1 MIADYHS
8 NSRWRDILSLL
19 LDRNFR
25 GLWSAGLLQWT
36 IFGIEALATS
46 IYIFSVTESP
56 LLVTSLLAA
65 RMAPMIIL
73 GSIVGALA
81 ERLPGIILLS
91 LGYLTLAVVFFVL
104 GAIYLL
110 GTIELW
116 HIFLGALFNGTGLT
130 LDNTVRRRA
139 IGELAEGETLGTA
152 MSLDISTLMLAM
164 LLGPL
169 VGGMIFEYAELAG
182 AYFCIG
188 VIFLIALAVV
198 RKTALPTKDKHHG
211 KRHLLSEIIEGIKYA
226 RSNRVVT
233 AILVITIVMNIFVL
247 ALYGLVP
254 VVGIDVLHLKPSING
269 VLLAANGTGGLIAA
283 ILISIY
289 GRYSQYKRYYLWGSI
304 LLSVC
309 ILLFAFST
317 NFYISLALLIVGGF
331 GLAGFGTM
339 QVALLLLE
347 TPARLRAR
355 ILGLLTVCI
364 GVGPVGVL
372 HLGYMA
378 ERFGTVVG
386 LVTVGLE
393 GALLLLATAAIW
405 PELSKAWIRE

>member
-1 MIADYHS
+1 MIAGNQS
-8 NSRWRDILSLL
+8 NSRWRDIVSLL

-169 VGGMIFEYAELAG
+169 VGGMIFEYTELSG

-188 VIFLIALAVV
+188 GIFLIALAVV
-198 RKTALPTKDKHHG
+198 RKTALPTKDKHHE

-247 ALYGLVP
+247 ALFGLVP
-254 VVGIDVLHLKPSING
+254 VVGIDILHLKPSING
-269 VLLAANGTGGLIAA
+269 VLLAASGTGGLIAA

-339 QVALLLLE
+339 QVALLLVE
-347 TPARLRAR
+347 TPAHLRAR

-364 GVGPVGVL
+364 GMAPVGVL
-372 HLGYMA
+372 HIGYMA
-378 ERFGTVVG
+378 EKFGTVVG

-393 GALLLLATAAIW
+393 GALLLLATAVIW
-405 PELSKAWIRE
+405 PELRKA

>member
-1 MIADYHS
+1 LIADYHS

-198 RKTALPTKDKHHG
+198 RKTALPTKDKHHE

-393 GALLLLATAAIW
+393 GALLLLATAVIW
-405 PELSKAWIRE
+405 PELRKG

>member
-1 MIADYHS
+1 
-8 NSRWRDILSLL
+8 
-19 LDRNFR
+19 
-25 GLWSAGLLQWT
+25 
-36 IFGIEALATS
+36 
-46 IYIFSVTESP
+46 
-56 LLVTSLLAA
+56 
-65 RMAPMIIL
+65 MAPMIIL

-104 GAIYLL
+104 GTIYLL

-116 HIFLGALFNGTGLT
+116 HIFLGAFFTGTGLT
-130 LDNTVRRRA
+130 LDNTVRRKA

-169 VGGMIFEYAELAG
+169 VGGVIFEYTELSG

-188 VIFLIALAVV
+188 GIFLIALAVV
-198 RKTALPTKDKHHG
+198 RKTVLPTKDKHHE

-247 ALYGLVP
+247 ALFGLVP
-254 VVGIDVLHLKPSING
+254 VVGIDILHLKPSING
-269 VLLAANGTGGLIAA
+269 VLLAASGTGGLIAA

-339 QVALLLLE
+339 QVALLLVE
-347 TPARLRAR
+347 TPAHLRAR

-364 GVGPVGVL
+364 GMAPVGVL
-372 HLGYMA
+372 HIGYMA

-393 GALLLLATAAIW
+393 GTLLLLATAVIW
-405 PELSKAWIRE
+405 PELRKD

>member
-198 RKTALPTKDKHHG
+198 RKTALPTKDKHHE

-393 GALLLLATAAIW
+393 GALLLLATAVIW
-405 PELSKAWIRE
+405 PELRKG

>member
-1 MIADYHS
+1 
-8 NSRWRDILSLL
+8 
-19 LDRNFR
+19 
-25 GLWSAGLLQWT
+25 
-36 IFGIEALATS
+36 
-46 IYIFSVTESP
+46 
-56 LLVTSLLAA
+56 
-65 RMAPMIIL
+65 MAPMIIL
-73 GSIVGALA
+73 GSIAGALA

-104 GAIYLL
+104 GTIYLL

-116 HIFLGALFNGTGLT
+116 HIFLGAFFTGTGLT
-130 LDNTVRRRA
+130 LDNTVRRKA

-169 VGGMIFEYAELAG
+169 VGGMIFEYTELSG
-182 AYFCIG
+182 TYFCIG
-188 VIFLIALAVV
+188 GIFLIALAVV
-198 RKTALPTKDKHHG
+198 RKTVLPTKDKHHE
-211 KRHLLSEIIEGIKYA
+211 KTNLLGDIIEGIKYA

-247 ALYGLVP
+247 ALFGLVP
-254 VVGIDVLHLKPSING
+254 VVGIDILHLKPSING
-269 VLLAANGTGGLIAA
+269 VLLAASGTGGLIGA

-317 NFYISLALLIVGGF
+317 NFYTSLALLIVGGF

-339 QVALLLLE
+339 QVALLLVE
-347 TPARLRAR
+347 TPAHLRAR

-364 GVGPVGVL
+364 GMGPVGVL
-372 HLGYMA
+372 HIGYMA

-393 GALLLLATAAIW
+393 GTLLMLATAVIW
-405 PELSKAWIRE
+405 PELRKA

>member
-1 MIADYHS
+1 MIADYQS

-19 LDRNFR
+19 LDRNFL
-25 GLWSAGLLQWT
+25 GLWSAGLLHW
-36 IFGIEALATS
+36 IVFGIEGLATS

-198 RKTALPTKDKHHG
+198 RKTALPTKDKHHE

-393 GALLLLATAAIW
+393 GALLLLATAVIW
-405 PELSKAWIRE
+405 PELSKA

>member
-1 MIADYHS
+1 LITDYQS
-8 NSRWRDILSLL
+8 NSKWRDILSLL
-19 LDRNFR
+19 LERNFR
-25 GLWSAGLLQWT
+25 GLWGAGLLHW
-36 IFGIEALATS
+36 IVFGIEGLATS
-46 IYIFSVTESP
+46 IYIFSETESP
-56 LLVTSLLAA
+56 LLVTSLFAA

-104 GAIYLL
+104 GTIYLL

-130 LDNTVRRRA
+130 LDITVRRKA
-139 IGELAEGETLGTA
+139 IGELAEGEALGTA
-152 MSLDISTLMLAM
+152 MSLDISTFMLAM

-169 VGGMIFEYAELAG
+169 VGGMIFELTELSG
-182 AYFCIG
+182 TYFCIG
-188 VIFLIALAVV
+188 GIFIVAQVVV
-198 RKTALPTKDKHHG
+198 RKTVLPAKDKHHG
-211 KRHLLSEIIEGIKYA
+211 KRYLLGEIIEGIQYV

-233 AILVITIVMNIFVL
+233 AILVITIIMNIFVL
-247 ALYGLVP
+247 SLYGLVP

-269 VLLAANGTGGLIAA
+269 VLLAANGAGGLISA
-283 ILISIY
+283 ILISVY

-309 ILLFAFST
+309 VLIFALST
-317 NFYISLALLIVGGF
+317 NLYISLALLIVGGF

-339 QVALLLLE
+339 QVVLLLLE
-347 TPARLRAR
+347 TPAHLRAR

-372 HLGYMA
+372 HIGYMA

-393 GALLLLATAAIW
+393 GTILMLATAVIW
-405 PELSKAWIRE
+405 PELRRD

>member
-1 MIADYHS
+1 MIADHHS
-8 NSRWRDILSLL
+8 ISRWGDILSLL

-110 GTIELW
+110 GAIELW
-116 HIFLGALFNGTGLT
+116 HIFLGALFNGTGST

-139 IGELAEGETLGTA
+139 ISELAEGETLGTA

-226 RSNRVVT
+226 GSNRVVT

-339 QVALLLLE
+339 QVALLILE

-405 PELSKAWIRE
+405 PELRKG

>member
-1 MIADYHS
+1 MIADYHL
-8 NSRWRDILSLL
+8 NSRWQDILSLL

-116 HIFLGALFNGTGLT
+116 HIFFGALFNGTGLT

-169 VGGMIFEYAELAG
+169 VGGMIFEYTELSG

-188 VIFLIALAVV
+188 GIFLIALAVV
-198 RKTALPTKDKHHG
+198 RKTALPTKDKHHE

-247 ALYGLVP
+247 ALFGLVP
-254 VVGIDVLHLKPSING
+254 VVGIDILHLKPSING
-269 VLLAANGTGGLIAA
+269 VLLAASGTGGLIAA

-347 TPARLRAR
+347 TPAHLRAR

-364 GVGPVGVL
+364 GVAPIGVL
-372 HLGYMA
+372 HIGYMA

-386 LVTVGLE
+386 LATVGLE
-393 GALLLLATAAIW
+393 GTLLLLATAVIW
-405 PELSKAWIRE
+405 PELRKA

>member
-1 MIADYHS
+1 
-8 NSRWRDILSLL
+8 
-19 LDRNFR
+19 
-25 GLWSAGLLQWT
+25 
-36 IFGIEALATS
+36 
-46 IYIFSVTESP
+46 
-56 LLVTSLLAA
+56 
-65 RMAPMIIL
+65 MAPMIIL
-73 GSIVGALA
+73 GSIAGALA

-104 GAIYLL
+104 GTIYLL
-110 GTIELW
+110 GAIELW

-130 LDNTVRRRA
+130 LDNTVRRKA

-169 VGGMIFEYAELAG
+169 VGGVIFEYTELSG

-188 VIFLIALAVV
+188 GIFLIALAVV
-198 RKTALPTKDKHHG
+198 RKTALPTKDKHHE
-211 KRHLLSEIIEGIKYA
+211 KRHLLGEIIEGIKYA

-269 VLLAANGTGGLIAA
+269 VLLAASGTGGLIAA

-339 QVALLLLE
+339 QVALLLVE
-347 TPARLRAR
+347 TPAHLRAR

-364 GVGPVGVL
+364 GMAPVGVL
-372 HLGYMA
+372 HIGYMA

-393 GALLLLATAAIW
+393 GTLLLLATAVIW
-405 PELSKAWIRE
+405 PELRKD

>member
-36 IFGIEALATS
+36 IFGIEGLATS
-46 IYIFSVTESP
+46 IYIFSLTESP

-73 GSIVGALA
+73 GSIAGALA

-104 GAIYLL
+104 GTIYLL

-116 HIFLGALFNGTGLT
+116 HIFLGAFFTGTGLT
-130 LDNTVRRRA
+130 LDNTVRRKA

-169 VGGMIFEYAELAG
+169 VGGVIFEYAELSG

-198 RKTALPTKDKHHG
+198 RKTVLPTKDKHHE
-211 KRHLLSEIIEGIKYA
+211 KRHLLGEIIEGIKYA

-247 ALYGLVP
+247 ALFGLVP
-254 VVGIDVLHLKPSING
+254 VVGIDILHLKPSING
-269 VLLAANGTGGLIAA
+269 VLLAASGTGGLIAA

-317 NFYISLALLIVGGF
+317 NFYISLALLIVGGV

-339 QVALLLLE
+339 QVALLLVE
-347 TPARLRAR
+347 TPAHLRAR

-364 GVGPVGVL
+364 GMGPVGVL
-372 HLGYMA
+372 HIGYMA

-393 GALLLLATAAIW
+393 GTLLLLATAVIW
-405 PELSKAWIRE
+405 PELRKD

>member
-116 HIFLGALFNGTGLT
+116 HIFFGALFNGTGLT

-169 VGGMIFEYAELAG
+169 VGGMIFEYTELSG

-188 VIFLIALAVV
+188 GIFLIALAVV
-198 RKTALPTKDKHHG
+198 RKTALPTKDKHHE

-393 GALLLLATAAIW
+393 GALLLLATAVIW
-405 PELSKAWIRE
+405 PELRKG

>member
-1 MIADYHS
+1 MIAGNQS

-36 IFGIEALATS
+36 IFGIEGLATS

-91 LGYLTLAVVFFVL
+91 LGYLTLAVVFVVL

-110 GTIELW
+110 GAIELW
-116 HIFLGALFNGTGLT
+116 HIFLGALFNGTGST

-139 IGELAEGETLGTA
+139 ISELAEGETLGTA

-169 VGGMIFEYAELAG
+169 VGGMIFEYTELSG

-188 VIFLIALAVV
+188 GIFLIALAVV
-198 RKTALPTKDKHHG
+198 RKTALPTKDKHHE
-211 KRHLLSEIIEGIKYA
+211 KRHLLGEIFEGIKYA

-269 VLLAANGTGGLIAA
+269 VLLAAHGAGGLISA

-289 GRYSQYKRYYLWGSI
+289 GRYSQ
-304 LLSVC
+304 
-309 ILLFAFST
+309 
-317 NFYISLALLIVGGF
+317 
-331 GLAGFGTM
+331 
-339 QVALLLLE
+339 
-347 TPARLRAR
+347 
-355 ILGLLTVCI
+355 
-364 GVGPVGVL
+364 
-372 HLGYMA
+372 
-378 ERFGTVVG
+378 
-386 LVTVGLE
+386 
-393 GALLLLATAAIW
+393 
-405 PELSKAWIRE
+405 

>member
-198 RKTALPTKDKHHG
+198 RKTALPTKDKHHE

-247 ALYGLVP
+247 ALFGLVP
-254 VVGIDVLHLKPSING
+254 VVGIDILHLKPSING
-269 VLLAANGTGGLIAA
+269 VLLAASGTGGLIGA

-393 GALLLLATAAIW
+393 GALLLLATAVIW
-405 PELSKAWIRE
+405 PELRKD

>member
-25 GLWSAGLLQWT
+25 GLWSAGLLQRT
-36 IFGIEALATS
+36 IFGIETLATS

-81 ERLPGIILLS
+81 ERLPGIVLLS

-110 GTIELW
+110 GAIELW
-116 HIFLGALFNGTGLT
+116 HIFLGTLFNGTGLT

-139 IGELAEGETLGTA
+139 ISELAEGETLGTA
-152 MSLDISTLMLAM
+152 MSLDISTLMLAI

-169 VGGMIFEYAELAG
+169 VGGMIFEYTELSG

-188 VIFLIALAVV
+188 GIFLIALSVV
-198 RKTALPTKDKHHG
+198 RKTILPTKDKHHE
-211 KRHLLSEIIEGIKYA
+211 KRHLLGEIIEGIKYA

-233 AILVITIVMNIFVL
+233 AILVITIVMNIFVF

-254 VVGIDVLHLKPSING
+254 VVGIDVLHLEPSING
-269 VLLAANGTGGLIAA
+269 VLLAANGTGGLIGA

-339 QVALLLLE
+339 QVALLILE

-393 GALLLLATAAIW
+393 GALLLLVTAAIW
-405 PELSKAWIRE
+405 PELRKG

>member
-1 MIADYHS
+1 MIAGNQS

-36 IFGIEALATS
+36 IFGIEGLATS

-73 GSIVGALA
+73 GSIAGALA

-104 GAIYLL
+104 GTIYLL

-116 HIFLGALFNGTGLT
+116 HIFLGTLFNGTGLT
-130 LDNTVRRRA
+130 LDSTVRRKA
-139 IGELAEGETLGTA
+139 IGELAEGETLGIA

-169 VGGMIFEYAELAG
+169 VGGVIFEYTELSG
-182 AYFCIG
+182 VYFCIG

-198 RKTALPTKDKHHG
+198 RKTALPTKDKHHE

-247 ALYGLVP
+247 ALFGLVP
-254 VVGIDVLHLKPSING
+254 VVGIDILHLKPSING
-269 VLLAANGTGGLIAA
+269 VLLAASGTGGLIAA

-339 QVALLLLE
+339 QLALLLLE

-378 ERFGTVVG
+378 ERYGTVVG

-393 GALLLLATAAIW
+393 GALLLLATAVIW
-405 PELSKAWIRE
+405 PELRKD

>member
-1 MIADYHS
+1 LIADYHS

-198 RKTALPTKDKHHG
+198 RKTALPTKDKHHE

-247 ALYGLVP
+247 ALFGLVP
-254 VVGIDVLHLKPSING
+254 VVGIDILHLKPSING
-269 VLLAANGTGGLIAA
+269 VLLAASGTGGLIGA

-317 NFYISLALLIVGGF
+317 NFYTSLALLIVGGF

-339 QVALLLLE
+339 QVALLLVE
-347 TPARLRAR
+347 TPAHLRAR

-364 GVGPVGVL
+364 GVAPVGVL

-393 GALLLLATAAIW
+393 GALLLLATAVIW
-405 PELSKAWIRE
+405 PELRKG

>member
-8 NSRWRDILSLL
+8 NSRWRDILLLL

-65 RMAPMIIL
+65 RMAPMVIL

-169 VGGMIFEYAELAG
+169 VGGVIFEYAELSG

-198 RKTALPTKDKHHG
+198 RKTALPTKDKHHE

-233 AILVITIVMNIFVL
+233 AILVITIVMNMFVL

-254 VVGIDVLHLKPSING
+254 VVGIDILHLKPSING
-269 VLLAANGTGGLIAA
+269 VLLAASGTGGLIAA

-317 NFYISLALLIVGGF
+317 NFYISLALLIVGGV

-339 QVALLLLE
+339 QVALLLVE
-347 TPARLRAR
+347 TPAHLRAR

-364 GVGPVGVL
+364 GMGPVGVL
-372 HLGYMA
+372 HIGYMA

-393 GALLLLATAAIW
+393 GTLLLLATAVIW
-405 PELSKAWIRE
+405 PELRKD

>member
-1 MIADYHS
+1 MIADYQS

-116 HIFLGALFNGTGLT
+116 HIFLGTIFNGTGLT
-130 LDNTVRRRA
+130 LDSTVRRKA

-198 RKTALPTKDKHHG
+198 RKTALPTKDKHHE

-269 VLLAANGTGGLIAA
+269 VLLAANGTGGLIGA

-393 GALLLLATAAIW
+393 GALLLLATAVIW
-405 PELSKAWIRE
+405 PELRKG

>member
-65 RMAPMIIL
+65 RMAPMIVL

-104 GAIYLL
+104 SAIYLL
-110 GTIELW
+110 GAIELW
-116 HIFLGALFNGTGLT
+116 HIFLGTLFNGTGLT
-130 LDNTVRRRA
+130 LDSTVRRKA

-169 VGGMIFEYAELAG
+169 VGGVIFEYTELSG
-182 AYFCIG
+182 VYFCIG

-198 RKTALPTKDKHHG
+198 RKTALPTKDKHHE

-247 ALYGLVP
+247 ALFGLVP
-254 VVGIDVLHLKPSING
+254 VVGIDILHLKPSING
-269 VLLAANGTGGLIAA
+269 VLLAASGTGGLIGA

-309 ILLFAFST
+309 VLLFAFST
-317 NFYISLALLIVGGF
+317 NFYTSLALLIVGGF

-339 QVALLLLE
+339 QVALLLVE
-347 TPARLRAR
+347 TPAHLRAR

-364 GVGPVGVL
+364 GMAPVGVL
-372 HLGYMA
+372 HIGYMA
-378 ERFGTVVG
+378 ETFGMVVG

-393 GALLLLATAAIW
+393 GALLLLATAVIW
-405 PELSKAWIRE
+405 PELRKA